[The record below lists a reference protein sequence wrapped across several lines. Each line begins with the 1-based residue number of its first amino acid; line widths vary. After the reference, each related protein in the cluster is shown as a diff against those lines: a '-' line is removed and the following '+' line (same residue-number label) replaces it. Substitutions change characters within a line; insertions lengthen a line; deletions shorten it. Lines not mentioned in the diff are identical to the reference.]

1 MFSSLVKVV
10 RLFLGERGMEGRCK
24 QRERKEEKARKE
36 GGRSDGKKGRV
47 EEECEWKER
56 MHGWIGKGR
65 KGKKRRE

>member
-1 MFSSLVKVV
+1 
-10 RLFLGERGMEGRCK
+10 MEGRCK